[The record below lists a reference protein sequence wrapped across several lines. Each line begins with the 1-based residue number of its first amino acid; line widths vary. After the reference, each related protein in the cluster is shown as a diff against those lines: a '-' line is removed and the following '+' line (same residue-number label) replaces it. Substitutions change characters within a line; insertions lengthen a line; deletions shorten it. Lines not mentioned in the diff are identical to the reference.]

1 MKYLL
6 MIALMALPGCVT
18 NLAWRG
24 VVNNYNQEATT
35 EGEISNWPD
44 TGDTSIAAEKTTD
57 AKLDVPLT
65 K

>member
-1 MKYLL
+1 MKYLM

-57 AKLDVPLT
+57 AKLDVPL